1 LANRLINEDDVTAV
15 AARGTVITLVGN
27 IIAVVIGAV
36 GVLVTAQVLTP
47 SEYGQYTVAV
57 LPVAILSLLSGWGVD
72 QALPRFLV
80 RSRTL
85 RRTQEI
91 PHLVYT
97 GLALKA
103 ITGLILAATQFVFA
117 DTIAQL
123 LNRPE
128 ISPFIQISALAVMMQ
143 PIYTTITTIFAG
155 LDRMTRRAL
164 VSLLYT
170 SVRACVTPLL
180 VFLGL
185 GVAGAITGFVASH
198 YIAVAVGVSATLIA
212 VSPPPIRKLM
222 AVFRS
227 QASEMIRFGFPLF
240 VGAFISRVLTLTRTA
255 ILPWFVSNTVI
266 GNYQVAT
273 QFTSLITVF
282 TGALAV
288 TLYPSFSRLSYQSAP
303 VRTRQAYNFAAR
315 YSALVVIPL
324 TMLLI
329 VVAEP
334 MITTL
339 YATRYPLAAQYFVL
353 MMTQMLFMGAGFVVA
368 PAFLTSQGDTRGASL
383 ISLLES
389 ISSFTLAPLGLHLG
403 GVMGFILARTV
414 AFGVGMIYLG
424 WRLHQRFQV
433 TLEYGY
439 LVKLLGCTLGAMLL
453 AIGTGL
459 VAEGLPASLLLIIRT
474 GVFGAVFIVILPV
487 TRTLTRKDLENLK
500 DFSDNLSFVGTLIRM
515 LVRVEE
521 RLMKVI

>member
-1 LANRLINEDDVTAV
+1 
-15 AARGTVITLVGN
+15 
-27 IIAVVIGAV
+27 
-36 GVLVTAQVLTP
+36 
-47 SEYGQYTVAV
+47 
-57 LPVAILSLLSGWGVD
+57 VAILSLLSGWGVD

-91 PHLVYT
+91 PHLIYT
-97 GLALKA
+97 GLVLKA
-103 ITGLILAATQFVFA
+103 VTGLILAATQFLFA

-128 ISPFIQISALAVMMQ
+128 ISPFIQISALAVMAQ
-143 PIYTTITTIFAG
+143 PIYTTIITIFAG

-164 VSLLYT
+164 VSVLHT
-170 SVRACVTPLL
+170 SVKAIVTPLL

-185 GVAGAITGFVASH
+185 GVAGAITGFVSSL
-198 YIAVAVGVSATLIA
+198 YIAVAVGVGAALIV
-212 VSPPPIRKLM
+212 VSPPRIRELVS
-222 AVFRS
+222 VFRP

-240 VGAFISRVLTLTRTA
+240 VGAFVSSVLTLIRTA
-255 ILPWFVSNTVI
+255 LLPCFVSNTVI

-273 QFTSLITVF
+273 QFTALITVF

-288 TLYPSFSRLSYQSAP
+288 TLYPSFSRLSYQSSP
-303 VRTRQAYNFAAR
+303 LRTRQAYNFAAR

-339 YATRYPLAAQYFVL
+339 YATRYPLAAQYFVV
-353 MMTQMLFMGAGFVVA
+353 MMTQMLFTGAGLVVA

-389 ISSFTLAPLGLHLG
+389 ILSFAMAPLGLYLG
-403 GVMGFILARTV
+403 GVMGFIIARTI
-414 AFGVGMIYLG
+414 AFGFGMIYMV

-433 TLEYGY
+433 TLEYNY
-439 LVKLLGCTLGAMLL
+439 LAKLLGCTLGALLL
-453 AIGTGL
+453 AVGIEL
-459 VAEGLPASLLLIIRT
+459 ILNSLPASVLLIIRT
-474 GVFGAVFIVILPV
+474 GVFVSALMVILPA
-487 TRTLTRKDLENLK
+487 TRTLTRKDLENLQ
-500 DFSDNLSFVGTLIRM
+500 DFGENLGIVGTLIRI

-521 RLMKVI
+521 RLMNVIQPMSQS